1 MVRPVGKLVSFGG
14 DEEEFTMKVGI
25 IADPLDVQ
33 SAGIHTYTRHLVEG
47 LRRFGTNLEL
57 MVVRPGRGEVPA
69 AGEYHVPV
77 WPGVPGHQR
86 VRQWTSIPA
95 LLNRLRPD
103 VVIEPAH
110 FGPFCLSRGI
120 RRVTVIHDLTPVLRP
135 EWHGIGSVLVHR
147 VLLPRVLRRADA
159 VVAVSRQTAADIRQ
173 QFPKT
178 GPEPEV
184 IHPAIDDRFRPVPE
198 AGVCQKYGIRGPF
211 LLHVGTL
218 EPRKNLPFLLTA
230 WEDARREVGKDG
242 QRLQLVLAGQ
252 WGWKAE
258 SLRQRIAESA
268 FADDIILP
276 GYVPDEDL
284 PHLYS
289 AALAMVFPS
298 HYEGFGYPV
307 AEALACGCQVLTS
320 GQAALSEFNH
330 DRISLF
336 ALDDPT
342 ELKQIIIQAL
352 QSEADPTNSEIIRN
366 TDAFREAYSLR
377 KMIAKWEEV
386 LQRLTS

>member
-1 MVRPVGKLVSFGG
+1 
-14 DEEEFTMKVGI
+14 
-25 IADPLDVQ
+25 
-33 SAGIHTYTRHLVEG
+33 
-47 LRRFGTNLEL
+47 
-57 MVVRPGRGEVPA
+57 
-69 AGEYHVPV
+69 
-77 WPGVPGHQR
+77 
-86 VRQWTSIPA
+86 
-95 LLNRLRPD
+95 
-103 VVIEPAH
+103 
-110 FGPFCLSRGI
+110 
-120 RRVTVIHDLTPVLRP
+120 
-135 EWHGIGSVLVHR
+135 
-147 VLLPRVLRRADA
+147 
-159 VVAVSRQTAADIRQ
+159 
-173 QFPKT
+173 
-178 GPEPEV
+178 
-184 IHPAIDDRFRPVPE
+184 
-198 AGVCQKYGIRGPF
+198 
-211 LLHVGTL
+211 
-218 EPRKNLPFLLTA
+218 
-230 WEDARREVGKDG
+230 
-242 QRLQLVLAGQ
+242 LAGQ

-258 SLRQRIAESA
+258 SLRQRIAESS

-352 QSEADPTNSEIIRN
+352 QSEADPTNSGAIRN

-377 KMIAKWEEV
+377 KMIAKWEAV